1 MPSRLSPTLALL
13 IAAVL
18 WLAPGCATRERI
30 RPLFPPAADLKVE
43 AKPRLDPSAP
53 DSEAAL
59 DAHDIALEAWGEA
72 GWAAVARICRW
83 AQANGMAVTCPGA
96 CPSRLYRVTTCPSSF
111 TNPSGGLSSRS

>member
-1 MPSRLSPTLALL
+1 MPSRPCPTLALL
-13 IAAVL
+13 TAAAL

-43 AKPRLDPSAP
+43 AKPRLDPSAL

-83 AQANGMAVTCPGA
+83 AKANGMAVA
-96 CPSRLYRVTTCPSSF
+96 CD
-111 TNPSGGLSSRS
+111 G

>member
-1 MPSRLSPTLALL
+1 MPSRPCPTSALL
-13 IAAVL
+13 IAAAL

-30 RPLFPPAADLKVE
+30 RPLFPPAADLKVAE
-43 AKPRLDPSAP
+43 KPRLDPAAL

-83 AQANGMAVTCPGA
+83 ARANGMAVGCPGGQGPGA
-96 CPSRLYRVTTCPSSF
+96 
-111 TNPSGGLSSRS
+111 